1 MADITR
7 FSPFRSLARF
17 DPFTRDFDDLFKGF
31 FMAPVSMGQTTVGQ
45 IPIDLT
51 EDDKA
56 YRVRA
61 EIPGF
66 NKEDIHVSVNGDQVS
81 ISAETKKEKEE
92 KKGEQVVMR
101 ECYYGRQY
109 RAFTLPQGVDD
120 TQATAK
126 YADGVLELSLP
137 KKAGGAT
144 KSITIA

>member
-1 MADITR
+1 
-7 FSPFRSLARF
+7 
-17 DPFTRDFDDLFKGF
+17 
-31 FMAPVSMGQTTVGQ
+31 
-45 IPIDLT
+45 
-51 EDDKA
+51 
-56 YRVRA
+56 
-61 EIPGF
+61 
-66 NKEDIHVSVNGDQVS
+66 
-81 ISAETKKEKEE
+81 
-92 KKGEQVVMR
+92 MR